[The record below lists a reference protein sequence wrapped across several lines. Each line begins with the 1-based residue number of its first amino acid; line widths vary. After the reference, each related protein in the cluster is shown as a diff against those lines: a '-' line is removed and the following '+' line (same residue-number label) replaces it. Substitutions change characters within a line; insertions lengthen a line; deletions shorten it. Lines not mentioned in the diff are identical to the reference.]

1 MNMDMPSSILVTLM
15 ALLIMAAVPVG
26 LMITL
31 GVVVYKDAK
40 AHNMSAGLWTAV
52 AVLAPNFIGVIIY
65 LIVRSNQ
72 EKKLN
77 CSNCHAEVKSDYNM
91 CPNCQAVFENT
102 CEVCKHAVNTQMA
115 YCPYCGAHIEENVSH
130 QTATKITKKTNIVK
144 PLAIIGGIYVGIII
158 LVFGL
163 VFSGAFIGNR
173 SMTTRTQVSG
183 PDVAIMHME
192 TSIGNRLKATF
203 AYKQGKDSKNF
214 TRQAGENIILDV
226 DMTVKSGG
234 ILLTV
239 LDPDKEVIFEKI
251 YTESNGGETFTIPVE
266 VEGRYK
272 VNLQINGASG
282 GYDVVIK

>member
-1 MNMDMPSSILVTLM
+1 MPNTILFILM
-15 ALLIMAAVPVG
+15 MFLIMAVPVG
-26 LMITL
+26 LMVTL

-52 AVLAPNFIGVIIY
+52 AILAPNFIGVIIY

-77 CSNCHAEVKSDYNM
+77 CSNCQEEVKSDYNM

-115 YCPYCGAHIEENVSH
+115 YCPYCGTHIEENVSH

-144 PLAIIGGIYVGIII
+144 PLAIIGGIYVGIIV

-163 VFSGAFIGNR
+163 MFSGAFIGNR
-173 SMTTRTQVSG
+173 SMTTTTQVSG
-183 PDVAIMHME
+183 PNIALMNIE
-192 TSIGNRLKATF
+192 TSIGNHLKATF
-203 AYKQGKDSKNF
+203 KYRQGKDSK
-214 TRQAGENIILDV
+214 TLTKQTGENIILDV
-226 DMTVKSGG
+226 DMTVKSGE

-239 LDPDKEVIFEKI
+239 LNPDKEVVFEKN

-266 VEGRYK
+266 VEGKYK

-282 GYDVVIK
+282 GYDVVIKIV